1 MLTCFSGA
9 TRIAVV
15 VLAQLQGYFMLNI
28 VDVISVVLQ
37 VFVLVCMCVS
47 SKHVQNVC

>member
-9 TRIAVV
+9 TCIAV